1 LAALDPAAL
10 ASAAIAALAGPG
22 SLAAESAARGLGLLD
37 SLEAATSGGAPLHHQ
52 IDVVRR
58 WVGALADEREHERF
72 GGTAHLRSYLDV
84 QLKLLDAAVADYLR
98 GAR

>member
-1 LAALDPAAL
+1 MTEPDPVALVSAAVAALSGSGRL
-10 ASAAIAALAGPG
+10 ADQSV
-22 SLAAESAARGLGLLD
+22 SRGLALLE
-37 SLEAATSGGAPLHHQ
+37 SLEASTPRGAPLHHQ

-84 QLKLLDAAVADYLR
+84 QLKLLGAAVADYLR
-98 GAR
+98 DAH

>member
-1 LAALDPAAL
+1 MADSDATAIVSAATAALTG
-10 ASAAIAALAGPG
+10 SG
-22 SLAAESAARGLGLLD
+22 SLAPESATRGLGLLD
-37 SLEAATSGGAPLHHQ
+37 SLEAATPGGAPLHHQ

-72 GGTAHLRSYLDV
+72 GGTAHLRNYLDV

-98 GAR
+98 DAR